1 MPGAVINVGLK
12 MQKLAKICHSRASQ
26 VTLVLKNLPA
36 TSEGSGLI
44 GGWGGSPGGGHAA
57 PSNILAWRIPWTREP
72 GQLQSIESQR
82 AGHTFHAYHTNTNKT
97 KAGLPIYIE
106 SFCIPIKIDK

>member
-26 VTLVLKNLPA
+26 VTLGLKNLPA

-44 GGWGGSPGGGHAA
+44 CGWGRSPGGGHDR
-57 PSNILAWRIPWTREP
+57 PLQYPCLGNPMDRGAWQATVHGFTKSRTR
-72 GQLQSIESQR
+72 Q
-82 AGHTFHAYHTNTNKT
+82 HA
-97 KAGLPIYIE
+97 
-106 SFCIPIKIDK
+106 